1 MTASDTVTKKE
12 AKSVLERMKQG
23 GKHTLAEE
31 AQQLGLSYTRPL
43 KQALVELCGGQEGYQ
58 KLMAGRKYP
67 RKTKEERAALREQ
80 RRAKDEEPG
89 GDVARLARAAG
100 VRVVVKKKEAK
111 RVVAP
116 VKKKEAGVVEI
127 DDGSAAAEGTDD
139 DDDGGGTEKE
149 DDDGGGTDDEEAEV
163 ADCVDAMG
171 GKGWDWANEYWGAGS
186 SGDIQAEA
194 NATGKAPGLL

>member
-31 AQQLGLSYTRPL
+31 AQHLGLSYTRPL

-111 RVVAP
+111 RVVDP
-116 VKKKEAGVVEI
+116 VKKKEAGVVAVEFS
-127 DDGSAAAEGTDD
+127 DGSAAAEGDD
-139 DDDGGGTEKE
+139 DEGGT
-149 DDDGGGTDDEEAEV
+149 DDDEEAEV
-163 ADCVDAMG
+163 ADCVDVMRG
-171 GKGWDWANEYWGAGS
+171 GGGGAHEYWAQEYWSAGS
-186 SGDIQAEA
+186 SGDTQAEVDGGA
-194 NATGKAPGLL
+194 GTAVVS